1 MAIDPGRGVALR
13 RAGLVVIVGLAT
25 GALTQLGQGLLPEGW
40 SQAANAIT
48 PWLFVAFLVGS
59 AMPDTR
65 WAAVAGVAVLLL
77 ALVGYY
83 AMTEIRYGIGGG
95 SRSLVVWGTG
105 AGVGGV
111 VFGVAGRW
119 WRAGEHR
126 QRAAALGLLAAVAI
140 AEGVY
145 VAVVLSRPAVGAGFA
160 IAGLLVP
167 VILGRS
173 REDRIGAY
181 VATVPML
188 GLGALGYVAL
198 LAVNS
203 VGI

>member
-1 MAIDPGRGVALR
+1 MVVESVRRGAWLR
-13 RAGLVVIVGLAT
+13 VGLVVVVGFAT
-25 GALTQLGQGLLPEGW
+25 GVLTQLGQGLLPEGW
-40 SQAANAIT
+40 SQAANAIS
-48 PWLFVAFLVGS
+48 PWLLVAFLVGS
-59 AMPDTR
+59 TMPDAR
-65 WAAVAGVAVLLL
+65 WAAFAGVAVLAL

-95 SRSLVVWGTG
+95 SRSLVVWATG

-126 QRAAALGLLAAVAI
+126 QRAVALGLLAAAAI

-145 VAVVLSRPAVGAGFA
+145 VAVVLSRPAVGAGFVA
-160 IAGLLVP
+160 AGVLVP
-167 VILGRS
+167 LILGRS

-181 VATVPML
+181 VATLPML
-188 GLGALGYVAL
+188 GLGAIGYIAL
-198 LAVNS
+198 LALDS
-203 VGI
+203 LGI

>member
-1 MAIDPGRGVALR
+1 MAIDPGRRVAWRL
-13 RAGLVVIVGLAT
+13 AGLVVFAGLAT

-59 AMPDTR
+59 AMPDAR
-65 WAAVAGVAVLLL
+65 WAAVAGVAVLVL

-105 AGVGGV
+105 SGVGGV

-126 QRAAALGLLAAVAI
+126 QRAVALGLLAAVAV

-160 IAGLLVP
+160 VAGLLAP

-173 REDRIGAY
+173 REDRICGY
-181 VATVPML
+181 VATLPML